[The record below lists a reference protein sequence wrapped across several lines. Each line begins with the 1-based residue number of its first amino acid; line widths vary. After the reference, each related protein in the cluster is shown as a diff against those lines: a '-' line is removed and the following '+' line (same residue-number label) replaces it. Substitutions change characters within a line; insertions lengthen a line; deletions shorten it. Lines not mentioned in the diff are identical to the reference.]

1 MSNVCEKVQEMSYCL
16 GSAVTKLFESQTTS
30 SLKQVDLL
38 SEAQNLIGL
47 EIKRLS
53 RGLTKPSKSS
63 ASAPVTG
70 TGRKDNA
77 KAATATEAK
86 AATATEAKAATATE
100 AKAATATEAKKEAKT
115 KTKAKAAPTP
125 PVQDLEVEDDFEEEK
140 YPVGFA
146 DISEE
151 DLALVEELDL

>member
-100 AKAATATEAKKEAKT
+100 AKKEAKT